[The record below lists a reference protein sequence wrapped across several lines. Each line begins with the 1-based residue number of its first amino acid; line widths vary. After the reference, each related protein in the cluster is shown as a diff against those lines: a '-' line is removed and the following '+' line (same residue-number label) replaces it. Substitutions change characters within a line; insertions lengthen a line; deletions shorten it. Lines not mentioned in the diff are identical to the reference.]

1 MSSTDHNGIK
11 TRSRAIITRL
21 NVGDVL
27 RINLPTG
34 YYLYSNNNR
43 ITTFTGYPQSRDGN
57 KETDL
62 NFNSTISIC
71 TEYRHQLIRL
81 KITVMT
87 LIKRVLR

>member
-43 ITTFTGYPQSRDGN
+43 ITTFTG
-57 KETDL
+57 
-62 NFNSTISIC
+62 F
-71 TEYRHQLIRL
+71 
-81 KITVMT
+81 
-87 LIKRVLR
+87 RVSA